1 MLQIIRG
8 KEMSIQIREQIKTEV
23 ERIFLETNKAPG
35 LAVIQVG
42 EDPASSIYVNNKKKA
57 CAEAGIRS
65 FGYQLPAEASEKELL
80 DLIDTLNDDPNV
92 HGILCQFPIPR
103 HMSEFKV
110 LCRILPQKDVDGLTP
125 FNIGLLSMGRETL
138 VSCTPAGV
146 IEMLLRSGI
155 EIAGKECV
163 IIGRSG
169 LVGKPVAQLMIAR
182 NATVTVAH
190 SKTKNLPEVCR
201 RADILIVAI
210 GKSKY
215 VTADFVK
222 PGATVID
229 VGINRDENGKMTGD
243 VDFESVSAVAGALSP
258 VPNGVGPMT
267 IAMLMKNT
275 LKAFSGIENIKI
287 ETI

>member
-1 MLQIIRG
+1 
-8 KEMSIQIREQIKTEV
+8 
-23 ERIFLETNKAPG
+23 
-35 LAVIQVG
+35 
-42 EDPASSIYVNNKKKA
+42 
-57 CAEAGIRS
+57 
-65 FGYQLPAEASEKELL
+65 
-80 DLIDTLNDDPNV
+80 
-92 HGILCQFPIPR
+92 
-103 HMSEFKV
+103 MSEFKV

-138 VSCTPAGV
+138 VSCTPAGI
-146 IEMLLRSGI
+146 IEMLVRSGI

-163 IIGRSG
+163 IIGRSS

-210 GKSKY
+210 GKSKF
-215 VTADFVK
+215 VTADFIK

-229 VGINRDENGKMTGD
+229 VGINRDENGKMAGD
-243 VDFESVSAVAGALSP
+243 VDFDSVSAVAGALSP

-275 LKAFSGIENIKI
+275 LKAFGSIENIII
-287 ETI
+287 ETV

>member
-8 KEMSIQIREQIKTEV
+8 KEMSIQIREEIRTEV
-23 ERIFLETNKAPG
+23 ERICLEKNKVPG

-42 EDPASSIYVNNKKKA
+42 EDPASRIYVNNKKKA

-65 FGYQLPAEASEKELL
+65 FGYQLPAEASESELL

-92 HGILCQFPIPR
+92 HGILCQFPIPK

-110 LCRILPQKDVDGLTP
+110 LCRIQPQKDVDGLTP

-138 VSCTPAGV
+138 VSCTPAGI

-163 IIGRSG
+163 IIGRSN

-182 NATVTVAH
+182 NATVTVTH

-210 GKSKY
+210 GKSKF
-215 VTADFVK
+215 VTAEFIQ

-229 VGINRDENGKMTGD
+229 VGINRDENGKMAGD
-243 VDFESVSAVAGALSP
+243 VDFESVSAIAGALSP

-275 LKAFSGIENIKI
+275 LKAFSSIENIKTEI
-287 ETI
+287 R

>member
-8 KEMSIQIREQIKTEV
+8 KEMSIQIREEIKTEV

>member
-8 KEMSIQIREQIKTEV
+8 KEMSIQIREEIKNEV
-23 ERIFLETNKAPG
+23 ERICLEKNRVPG

-42 EDPASSIYVNNKKKA
+42 EDPASGIYVNNKKKA

-65 FGYQLPAEASEKELL
+65 FGYQLPAEASESELL
-80 DLIDTLNDDPNV
+80 ELIDTLNEDPNV
-92 HGILCQFPIPR
+92 HGILCQFPIPK

-110 LCRILPQKDVDGLTP
+110 LCRILPQKDVDGLAP
-125 FNIGLLSMGRETL
+125 FNIGLLSMGKETL
-138 VSCTPAGV
+138 VSCTPAGI
-146 IEMLLRSGI
+146 IEMLVRSGI

-163 IIGRSG
+163 IIGRSN
-169 LVGKPVAQLMIAR
+169 LVGKPIAQLMIAR

-210 GKSKY
+210 GKTKF

-229 VGINRDENGKMTGD
+229 VGINRDENGKMAGD

-275 LKAFSGIENIKI
+275 LKAFCSIENINI
-287 ETI
+287 DTL